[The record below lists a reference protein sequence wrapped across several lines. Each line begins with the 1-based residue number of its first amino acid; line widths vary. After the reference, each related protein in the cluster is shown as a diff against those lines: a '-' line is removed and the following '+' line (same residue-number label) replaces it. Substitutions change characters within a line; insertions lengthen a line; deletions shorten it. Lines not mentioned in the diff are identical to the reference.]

1 MFSNPINQRGHIIL
15 PIKIFL
21 LVTSISFHGASLANL
36 GEVDGAEL
44 ENPIIAEG
52 KAALQ
57 QEDWSTAIA
66 AFEQALENLSTSADL
81 QNFLGYA
88 YRKSGDLSKALEHYR
103 IALEI
108 NPDHKGALEYL
119 GEAYI
124 TLGDLKSAKI
134 QLERL
139 KHLCSPIPC
148 EELKAL
154 QQAITHAAQ

>member
-1 MFSNPINQRGHIIL
+1 MTV
-15 PIKIFL
+15 KFL
-21 LVTSISFHGASLANL
+21 IQLIVIASMSCALSYANL
-36 GEVDGAEL
+36 GDVDDADL
-44 ENPIIAEG
+44 ENPMIEKG

-66 AFEQALENLSTSADL
+66 TFEQALENLSGSADL

-88 YRKSGDLSKALEHYR
+88 YRKSGDLDKALEHYR

-154 QQAITHAAQ
+154 QQAITNALNNENK

>member
-1 MFSNPINQRGHIIL
+1 MIR
-15 PIKIFL
+15 FL
-21 LVTSISFHGASLANL
+21 IQLSVIVSICCPVSYANL
-36 GEVDGAEL
+36 GDVDESDL
-44 ENPIIAEG
+44 DNPIIQKG

-57 QEDWSTAIA
+57 EEDWSAAIII
-66 AFEQALENLSTSADL
+66 FEQALQDLSGSADL

-88 YRKSGDLSKALEHYR
+88 YRKSGDLAKALNHYEL
-103 IALEI
+103 ALKI

-148 EELKAL
+148 EELKEL
-154 QQAITHAAQ
+154 QQAITHATQ

>member
-1 MFSNPINQRGHIIL
+1 MTV
-15 PIKIFL
+15 KFL
-21 LVTSISFHGASLANL
+21 IQLIAIASMTCTLSYANL
-36 GEVDGAEL
+36 GEVDDTDL
-44 ENPIIAEG
+44 ENPMIEKG

-66 AFEQALENLSTSADL
+66 AFEQALENLSGSADL

-88 YRKSGDLSKALEHYR
+88 YRKSGDLGKALEHYR
-103 IALEI
+103 MALEI

-134 QLERL
+134 QLEQL
-139 KHLCSPIPC
+139 KHLCSP
-148 EELKAL
+148 ELTQMGQTL
-154 QQAITHAAQ
+154 NPGGGECGNRE